1 MYVRL
6 SRRVSILSSLIWIML
21 FRQVSDDV
29 YDDDGCGDD
38 CGDVYDMM
46 MVFMMFKYAI
56 YYIYL
61 PQFMDSTIRCSS
73 NHGSWTCYSW

>member
-29 YDDDGCGDD
+29 YDDDGCGHD
-38 CGDVYDMM
+38 CDVYDDG
-46 MVFMMFKYAI
+46 VF
-56 YYIYL
+56 
-61 PQFMDSTIRCSS
+61 DV
-73 NHGSWTCYSW
+73 

>member
-1 MYVRL
+1 
-6 SRRVSILSSLIWIML
+6 ML

-29 YDDDGCGDD
+29 YDDDDGYDND
-38 CGDVYDMM
+38 CDVYDDGDFN
-46 MVFMMFKYAI
+46 VKYAI
-56 YYIYL
+56 YYIDL